1 MWRETIN
8 KARLLGALIAALAVF
23 PTAATATAAPEQVTD
38 YGGGCVI
45 DPNNRA
51 VTVDSLRFRC
61 TPEQQ
66 DTIYA
71 AASAGAVPSGV
82 KNGWIG
88 RPPFMQQVAPP
99 LWLGKTFYT
108 GYTGPNSG
116 GYLMNRVTG
125 AGLEAWRADIRPG
138 PSPFDGKPS
147 WLLDYAPSPTPQL
160 LDEIR
165 EVSPGVWFGYSWWR
179 GALQTPLLL
188 TFILA

>member
-1 MWRETIN
+1 MWRKTI
-8 KARLLGALIAALAVF
+8 KRARLLGALIVAFATFPSAAV
-23 PTAATATAAPEQVTD
+23 ATAAPQQIAD

-45 DPNNRA
+45 DPNDRA

-66 DTIYA
+66 DAIYD
-71 AASAGAVPSGV
+71 AASAGAVPAGV
-82 KNGWIG
+82 KNGWVA
-88 RPPFMQQVAPP
+88 RPPVMQQVAPP
-99 LWLGKTFYT
+99 LWIGKTFYT

-125 AGLEAWRADIRPG
+125 AGLEVWGANVYLG
-138 PSPFDGKPS
+138 PSPFDGEPS

-160 LDEIR
+160 LDEVR
-165 EVSPGVWFGYSWWR
+165 EVSPGVWLGYSWWR